1 MQSVLRGT
9 TAQSGL
15 GHGTTG
21 PQIEALEG
29 QYWGVGWG
37 VKNYAYP

>member
-15 GHGTTG
+15 GNGTTAT
-21 PQIEALEG
+21 QIEALEG
-29 QYWGVGWG
+29 QYWGANWG
-37 VKNYAYP
+37 A